1 MKRRPISLAAAAAT
15 AIVAVMAIMAARA
28 LATSVRHAAP
38 PGRIHGVLVTSDKV
52 EDLSSLE
59 AIVAH
64 ARNAPSERDKAE
76 ELFRLAVKFRHQA
89 EPANEFVEGDHVHDP
104 VKIFNV
110 YGYCA
115 CCCATAAMMALGREA
130 GFKTRGR
137 NLKDHTVSELFYEYT
152 WHMFDASL
160 INYFTTDRGY
170 VAGVDDLLANR
181 GMFINRAHCDFL
193 GADDYLPARTHD
205 AADLEDIYSL
215 ARSNEHEQLYSVGHR
230 MGQTL
235 RAGEILRRTWANRG
249 HYLDEDAPGRWPPT
263 LDGRGR
269 AGSLAYLERFDPD
282 YTLGLIGNG
291 VLRYKPDL
299 ASGAWRD
306 GLLSERNVAG
316 IGEDARSPGLHLQQ
330 PGDGEIVIPMSSS
343 YVFLSGALGGRFVK
357 GGSSDTIGV
366 DISLNDG
373 LDWTP
378 LWEAQDAGA
387 QDVNIDL
394 TPHVRR
400 RYRYLLR
407 IRIGGAA
414 ASSGIESLVLHH
426 SIQCAQRA
434 LPRLGPGDNL
444 ITVTSGDPALATI
457 TREGSFGERAGGL
470 SHADFHP
477 EISGLKELPEFRAL
491 FLSGGEQGTLTFP
504 IETPGDVESVRFGG
518 SFRSL
523 DPIGS
528 IRLLVSDDD
537 GESWKEAESIPGP
550 FTGYSRYVR
559 FTDVAPGT
567 RKILV
572 RYELNGREQL
582 GVGIFVFRVDVDYHD
597 PLAGARPV
605 KVTYDWREEGG
616 ARKDERIIDRFPTT
630 FTIRAEGTPIMKALT
645 IEGL

>member
-15 AIVAVMAIMAARA
+15 AIVVVMAIMAARA
-28 LATSVRHAAP
+28 VGTSILRP
-38 PGRIHGVLVTSDKV
+38 SPGRIHGVLVTSDKV

-64 ARNAPSERDKAE
+64 AENAPSERDKAE

-130 GFKTRGR
+130 GFETRGR
-137 NLKDHTVSELFYEYT
+137 NLKDHTVPELFYDHT

-160 INYFTTDRGY
+160 INYFVTDRGH
-170 VAGVDDLLANR
+170 VAGVDDLLTKR
-181 GMFINRAHCDFL
+181 GTDIDRAHCDFL

-205 AADLEDIYSL
+205 LDDLEDLYSV
-215 ARSNEHEQLYSVGHR
+215 ARSTEHEQLYSVGHR
-230 MGQTL
+230 MGQSL
-235 RAGEILRRTWANRG
+235 RAGEILRRSWANRE

-263 LDGRGR
+263 LSGRGR

-282 YTLGLIGNG
+282 YTMGLIGNG

-316 IGEDARSPGLHLQQ
+316 IGEDARSPALHLRRS
-330 PGDGEIVIPMSSS
+330 GDGELVIPMSSS

-357 GGSSDTIGV
+357 GGSEDTIGA

-373 LDWTP
+373 LDWIP
-378 LWEAQDAGA
+378 IWEAQDTGA
-387 QDVNIDL
+387 QEVNIDL
-394 TPHVRR
+394 TAHVRR

-407 IRIGGAA
+407 IRISGKA
-414 ASSGIESLVLHH
+414 ASSGVESLVLHH
-426 SIQCAQRA
+426 SIQHAQRA

-444 ITVTSGDPALATI
+444 ITVTSPDPALATI
-457 TREGSFGERAGGL
+457 TREGSFGPRAGGL

-477 EISGLKELPEFRAL
+477 GVSGLKELPEFRAL
-491 FLSGGEQGTLTFP
+491 FLSGGERGTLTFP
-504 IETPGDVESVRFGG
+504 VETPGDVAAVRFGG

-528 IRLLVSDDD
+528 IRLLVSDDE
-537 GESWKEAESIPGP
+537 GESWKEAKTIPGP
-550 FTGYSRYVR
+550 FVGYSRYVR

-567 RKILV
+567 RRVLV

-597 PLAGARPV
+597 PLAGPRPV
-605 KVTYDWREEGG
+605 KVTYDWREGGAG
-616 ARKDERIIDRFPTT
+616 ARKDERIIDRYPTT
-630 FTIRAEGTPIMKALT
+630 YTIRVEGNPIMKALT

>member
-15 AIVAVMAIMAARA
+15 AIVAVVAIMAAWA
-28 LATSVRHAAP
+28 LATSIRHAAP
-38 PGRIHGVLVTSDKV
+38 PGRIHGVLVTSDRV
-52 EDLSSLE
+52 EDLSSIE

-64 ARNAPSERDKAE
+64 AENAPSERDKAE

-137 NLKDHTVSELFYEYT
+137 NLKDHTVPEIFYDQT
-152 WHMFDASL
+152 WHMYDASL
-160 INYFTTDRGY
+160 INYFVTDRGH
-170 VAGVDDLLANR
+170 VAGVDNLVTNR
-181 GMFINRAHCDFL
+181 GALIDRAHCDFL
-193 GADDYLPARTHD
+193 AADDYLPARTHD
-205 AADLEDIYSL
+205 LGDLLDIYSVD
-215 ARSNEHEQLYSVGHR
+215 SSTEHEQLYSVGHR
-230 MGQTL
+230 MGQSL
-235 RAGEILRRTWANRG
+235 RAGEILRRSWANRE

-263 LDGRGR
+263 LSGRGR

-282 YTLGLIGNG
+282 YTMGLIGNG

-306 GLLSERNVAG
+306 GLLSEHNVAG
-316 IGEDARSPGLHLQQ
+316 ISEDARSPAIHLRR
-330 PGDGEIVIPMSSS
+330 PGDGEIVIPMSSA

-357 GGSSDTIGV
+357 GAPEGTIGA

-373 LDWTP
+373 LDWIP
-378 LWEAQDAGA
+378 VWEAQDTGPH
-387 QDVNIDL
+387 DVNIDL

-407 IRIGGAA
+407 IRIGGDA
-414 ASSGIESLVLHH
+414 ASSGVESLLLHH
-426 SIQCAQRA
+426 SIQHAQRA
-434 LPRLGPGDNL
+434 LPRFGAGDNR
-444 ITVTSGDPALATI
+444 ITISAPDPALATI
-457 TREGSFGERAGGL
+457 TREGSFGPRAGGL

-477 EISGLKELPEFRAL
+477 EISGLKEFPEFRAL
-491 FLSGGEQGTLTFP
+491 FLSGGERGTLTFP
-504 IETPGDVESVRFGG
+504 VETPGDVAAVRFGG
-518 SFRSL
+518 SFRSI

-537 GESWKEAESIPGP
+537 GESWKEAETVPGP
-550 FTGYSRYVR
+550 FVGYSRYVR
-559 FTDVAPGT
+559 FTDVAAGT
-567 RKILV
+567 RRVLV
-572 RYELNGREQL
+572 RYELNGRQL

-597 PLAGARPV
+597 PLGGPRPV
-605 KVTYDWREEGG
+605 KVTYDWREEGA

-630 FTIRAEGTPIMKALT
+630 YTIHVKGNPIMKALT
-645 IEGL
+645 IEGF